1 MNMGYFHAYFH
12 NMNRDTFEHSQKI
25 SIMEPFANRKKFDF
39 RYLTRFCTRLWRKQ
53 VFLQIILISS
63 VWNMW
68 NLYWW
73 LLPSTSK
80 LAKPIQKKVEVS
92 INSNSLKTL
101 FAVTAITP
109 TKKQITQVN
118 SAGGVLQTVVWKSA
132 KAVLKKFTTTL
143 KRCCSTGVFSVTFE
157 TFCFNSSKGV
167 FL

>member
-1 MNMGYFHAYFH
+1 MCIYIIPCLIRSFTPGKFSQFSKQNRNNKGIKNWKLRLIEFSKKISVLVMNMGYFHAYFH

-80 LAKPIQKKVEVS
+80 LAKPIQEKVEVS
-92 INSNSLKTL
+92 IN
-101 FAVTAITP
+101 
-109 TKKQITQVN
+109 
-118 SAGGVLQTVVWKSA
+118 
-132 KAVLKKFTTTL
+132 
-143 KRCCSTGVFSVTFE
+143 
-157 TFCFNSSKGV
+157 
-167 FL
+167 

>member
-1 MNMGYFHAYFH
+1 MPCLIRSFTPGKFSQFSKQNRNNKGIKNWKLRLIEFSKKISVLVMNMGYFHAYFH

-73 LLPSTSK
+73 LLPSTSE

-92 INSNSLKTL
+92 IN
-101 FAVTAITP
+101 
-109 TKKQITQVN
+109 
-118 SAGGVLQTVVWKSA
+118 
-132 KAVLKKFTTTL
+132 
-143 KRCCSTGVFSVTFE
+143 
-157 TFCFNSSKGV
+157 
-167 FL
+167 

>member
-1 MNMGYFHAYFH
+1 MPCLIRSFTPGKFSQFSKQNRNNKGIKNWKLRLIEFSKKISVLVMNMGYFHAYFH
-12 NMNRDTFEHSQKI
+12 NMNRDTFERSQKI

-68 NLYWW
+68 NLYWS

-92 INSNSLKTL
+92 IN
-101 FAVTAITP
+101 
-109 TKKQITQVN
+109 
-118 SAGGVLQTVVWKSA
+118 
-132 KAVLKKFTTTL
+132 
-143 KRCCSTGVFSVTFE
+143 
-157 TFCFNSSKGV
+157 
-167 FL
+167 

>member
-1 MNMGYFHAYFH
+1 MCIYIIPCLIRSFTPGKFSQFSKQNRNNKGIKNWKLRLIEFSKKISVLVMNMGYFHAYFH

-92 INSNSLKTL
+92 IN
-101 FAVTAITP
+101 
-109 TKKQITQVN
+109 
-118 SAGGVLQTVVWKSA
+118 
-132 KAVLKKFTTTL
+132 
-143 KRCCSTGVFSVTFE
+143 
-157 TFCFNSSKGV
+157 
-167 FL
+167 

>member
-1 MNMGYFHAYFH
+1 MPCLIRSFTPGKFSQFSKQNRNNKGIKNWKLRLIEFSKKISVLVMNMGYFHAYFH

-92 INSNSLKTL
+92 IN
-101 FAVTAITP
+101 
-109 TKKQITQVN
+109 
-118 SAGGVLQTVVWKSA
+118 
-132 KAVLKKFTTTL
+132 
-143 KRCCSTGVFSVTFE
+143 
-157 TFCFNSSKGV
+157 
-167 FL
+167 